1 MPYKVIP
8 ASIVSQRTRNP
19 IRQIVDNLKVHPN
32 PDKEFISLALG
43 DPTTFGNLKIDQ
55 TCVEAVAAALHSYK
69 ANGYGPSIGL
79 VAARE
84 AIASH
89 YNHAD
94 APLTAKDVFITSGCS
109 DAINIAIGA
118 LCNEGQNILLPMPG
132 FSLYETLASSKGIEC
147 KFYRLLPEMQWEI
160 DLAHLESL
168 VDENTAAILVNNPS
182 NPCGSNYSREH
193 LESILKVAE
202 KHGIPVISDEI
213 YADMVFHD
221 QVFYP
226 MATVSNK
233 VPILTCGGLAKR
245 YLVPG
250 WRVGWIFVHDPLN
263 VMAQIRAGIVNLSQ
277 LIIGA
282 NSLVQAAIPQILAT
296 PAAFHQNTMRILED
310 NALLS
315 IKLLSGIPGITVVAP
330 QGAMYLML
338 QINIEE
344 FKGIADDL
352 DFVEKLAQEE
362 AVLCLPGKCFRC
374 PSPYVRIVFSS
385 PIEKLDEAYQRIR
398 SFCARHHV

>member
-1 MPYKVIP
+1 
-8 ASIVSQRTRNP
+8 
-19 IRQIVDNLKVHPN
+19 
-32 PDKEFISLALG
+32 
-43 DPTTFGNLKIDQ
+43 
-55 TCVEAVAAALHSYK
+55 
-69 ANGYGPSIGL
+69 
-79 VAARE
+79 
-84 AIASH
+84 
-89 YNHAD
+89 
-94 APLTAKDVFITSGCS
+94 
-109 DAINIAIGA
+109 
-118 LCNEGQNILLPMPG
+118 
-132 FSLYETLASSKGIEC
+132 
-147 KFYRLLPEMQWEI
+147 MQWEI

-182 NPCGSNYSREH
+182 NPCGSNYSHEH

-202 KHGIPVISDEI
+202 KHGIPVISGIQRGLRVDEI

-263 VMAQIRAGIVNLSQ
+263 VMAQVCTTALTLQPDSSRNMSQ

-315 IKLLSGIPGITVVAP
+315 IKLLSGIPGINVVAP